1 VLLAAGHRLEV
12 ARTPEWRQIPVGRGR
27 TASVPDELPL
37 LPVHEALGLVELPI
51 HLDWSRGD
59 RTVDLADRRQ
69 RHRAYETILRDG
81 RPDDIEAYVD
91 GALLVDCWNELVLP
105 RAIRSAWQPLIDEVT
120 SRD

>member
-1 VLLAAGHRLEV
+1 VR
-12 ARTPEWRQIPVGRGR
+12 
-27 TASVPDELPL
+27 
-37 LPVHEALGLVELPI
+37 EALGLVELPI
-51 HLDWSRGD
+51 HLDWSRRD

-69 RHRAYETILRDG
+69 RQRAYEAILREG

-91 GALLVDCWNELVLP
+91 GALLVDSWNELVLP